1 MDREQSLDPVDVLDT
16 LVNQPATLS
25 VEPTVV
31 LFGDTWHAHNTPNL
45 RLTPQIRH
53 QRSQQSLGIDAVR
66 FGSARSTINLQT
78 CRIDDVVADVMCL
91 EQTVEPEAVVAGLVT
106 RNHFH
111 ALLRFFG
118 NARPDPLAKIQ
129 ELLPITGLQRVAT
142 DLVRQR
148 RVDRD
153 NPTLLAQFDCKNTA
167 YGIIMGSSGW
177 QVVHCPGLHQYLLC
191 TGGDLTPWVGSS
203 FPPATPCIG
212 SGKRRLCAAHTQLRR
227 SHACASAPAPTATS
241 ASPKSRPGSE
251 RDRQS
256 SLALTANL
264 RLRPASV
271 AGRNVQR

>member
-1 MDREQSLDPVDVLDT
+1 
-16 LVNQPATLS
+16 
-25 VEPTVV
+25 
-31 LFGDTWHAHNTPNL
+31 
-45 RLTPQIRH
+45 
-53 QRSQQSLGIDAVR
+53 
-66 FGSARSTINLQT
+66 
-78 CRIDDVVADVMCL
+78 MCL

-177 QVVHCPGLHQYLLC
+177 QGHCPGFHQYLLC

-212 SGKRRLCAAHTQLRR
+212 SGKRRLCTAHTQGGYWRPYAGGCGNRRETLRGDR
-227 SHACASAPAPTATS
+227 VQSLFDHHQPGPPSSRCFAS
-241 ASPKSRPGSE
+241 
-251 RDRQS
+251 
-256 SLALTANL
+256 
-264 RLRPASV
+264 
-271 AGRNVQR
+271 

>member
-1 MDREQSLDPVDVLDT
+1 MPWIANSPLIRLTCWIRSLISRPRSRWSRRSSSS
-16 LVNQPATLS
+16 ATLG
-25 VEPTVV
+25 TRTT
-31 LFGDTWHAHNTPNL
+31 LQT
-45 RLTPQIRH
+45 
-53 QRSQQSLGIDAVR
+53 
-66 FGSARSTINLQT
+66 FGSPRRYAISDRSNRSASTRSVLARRARRST
-78 CRIDDVVADVMCL
+78 CRLAGSMTWLRMCL

-111 ALLRFFG
+111 ALRRFFG

-177 QVVHCPGLHQYLLC
+177 QVVHCPGFHQYLLC

-212 SGKRRLCAAHTQLRR
+212 SGKRRLCTAHTQTRHQR
-227 SHACASAPAPTATS
+227 QHSD
-241 ASPKSRPGSE
+241 RWFGMDSE
-251 RDRQS
+251 CLVS
-256 SLALTANL
+256 C
-264 RLRPASV
+264 
-271 AGRNVQR
+271 

>member
-1 MDREQSLDPVDVLDT
+1 
-16 LVNQPATLS
+16 
-25 VEPTVV
+25 
-31 LFGDTWHAHNTPNL
+31 
-45 RLTPQIRH
+45 
-53 QRSQQSLGIDAVR
+53 
-66 FGSARSTINLQT
+66 
-78 CRIDDVVADVMCL
+78 MCL

-177 QVVHCPGLHQYLLC
+177 QGHCPGFHQYLLC

-212 SGKRRLCAAHTQLRR
+212 SGKRRLARR
-227 SHACASAPAPTATS
+227 TPRADIP
-241 ASPKSRPGSE
+241 
-251 RDRQS
+251 S
-256 SLALTANL
+256 SLNFHASQCLTMKHDAIDAM
-264 RLRPASV
+264 ASY
-271 AGRNVQR
+271 RFS

>member
-45 RLTPQIRH
+45 RLPPQIRH

-153 NPTLLAQFDCKNTA
+153 NPPLLAQFDCKNTA

-177 QVVHCPGLHQYLLC
+177 QVVHCPGFHQYLLC

-212 SGKRRLCAAHTQLRR
+212 SGKRRLCTAHTQVGRR
-227 SHACASAPAPTATS
+227 VAAPLVRRRTKAQSNGGASKVS
-241 ASPKSRPGSE
+241 SRPT
-251 RDRQS
+251 D
-256 SLALTANL
+256 
-264 RLRPASV
+264 
-271 AGRNVQR
+271 